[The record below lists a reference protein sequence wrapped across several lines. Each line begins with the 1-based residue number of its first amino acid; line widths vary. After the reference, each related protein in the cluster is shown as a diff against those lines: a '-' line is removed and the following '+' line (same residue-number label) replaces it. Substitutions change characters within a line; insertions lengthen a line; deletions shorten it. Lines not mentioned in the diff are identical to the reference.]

1 MIRYMDKVTIGK
13 ICKLWHIHDPWGI
26 NFAMIYAV
34 EKNRAESYVCIPSTA
49 MAIDSSVITVL
60 GVAPRLNYVTMY
72 EGL

>member
-1 MIRYMDKVTIGK
+1 
-13 ICKLWHIHDPWGI
+13 
-26 NFAMIYAV
+26 MIYAV
-34 EKNRAESYVCIPSTA
+34 EKNRAESYIPTA